1 MYGKSVNVQTSHLW
15 RVIMDNYITE
25 LLTTIIGGSLL
36 TVVPILVYAILYII
50 FGMKVLYK
58 LGIEQYIIWLPMVHT
73 YEIGIVCRK
82 NKSTYGKLIL
92 CPVFMLIAE
101 FLSSII
107 MSVTT
112 TTSSIVAG
120 IASVVLG
127 GVAVVV
133 IYVYFNYKYW
143 SRIGATMGANP
154 VVSGLL
160 GTFIT
165 PVLFIMLSGNNYQYI
180 DPSNDN
186 YC

>member
-1 MYGKSVNVQTSHLW
+1 
-15 RVIMDNYITE
+15 MDNYITE

-36 TVVPILVYAILYII
+36 TTVPLLVYAILYIV

-73 YEIGIVCRK
+73 YEIGIVCHK

-92 CPVFMLIAE
+92 CPVFMIIAE
-101 FLSSII
+101 VLGSII
-107 MSVTT
+107 TAAMSST
-112 TTSSIVAG
+112 VAG
-120 IASVVLG
+120 IASVVLST
-127 GVAVVV
+127 VAIVI

-154 VVSGLL
+154 VISGLL

-180 DPSNDN
+180 DPSNNN
-186 YC
+186 YY